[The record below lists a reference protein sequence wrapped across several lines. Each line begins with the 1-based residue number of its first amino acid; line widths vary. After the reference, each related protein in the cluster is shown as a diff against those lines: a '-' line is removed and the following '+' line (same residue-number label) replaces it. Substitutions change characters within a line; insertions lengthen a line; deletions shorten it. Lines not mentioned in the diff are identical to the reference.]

1 MSADEGYDEERRE
14 HARSEPP
21 PAAPGEPPPPAP
33 GESAHPAL
41 ALANTAIALPGGRT
55 LDLLAVPAEAEDWLA
70 AHGLAPAGIGVRE
83 QCATQ
88 LRALRE
94 HVRSLLAARADGLP
108 PHRSALAAVNDA
120 MTRAPAVPLLYW
132 DPARGLHRAAPH
144 PVDAALDHALA
155 ALATD
160 AADLFAA
167 NKKKTAS
174 PPAPLRPATASC
186 SSTAAAATGAR
197 RAVATA
203 PAPPVPT
210 PAARDRRPDPRA
222 PLSRERAAARHT

>member
-1 MSADEGYDEERRE
+1 MSADEEYDEERRE
-14 HARSEPP
+14 HGRSEPP
-21 PAAPGEPPPPAP
+21 PAAP

-41 ALANTAIALPGGRT
+41 ALANTAITLPGGRA

-94 HVRSLLAARADGLP
+94 HVRSLLAARVDGLP

-132 DPARGLHRAAPH
+132 DPERGLHRAAPH

-160 AADLFAA
+160 AADLLAGPDADRLAA
-167 NKKKTAS
+167 CAS
-174 PPAPLRPATASC
+174 PPCNRFLLQHGRRRHWC
-186 SSTAAAATGAR
+186 STRCGDRARAARAYAR
-197 RAVATA
+197 RTG
-203 PAPPVPT
+203 
-210 PAARDRRPDPRA
+210 PAA
-222 PLSRERAAARHT
+222 